1 VARSSQRRA
10 EWTEAATDYVLEHG
24 LIGLSLRPLAAELGT
39 SDRMLLYHFGSKDE
53 LVAAVLRTSNERS
66 TSYVDALPPSADLRR
81 CVHDLWATMRIPQVD
96 RCSRLYVEA
105 AALGLLGK
113 EPYAS
118 VVREAN
124 DHWTRALVDHL
135 VRSGVRRPLA
145 RRAVS
150 VMDAAFMGFQLDLP
164 LDVDARARKR
174 AVSDLADA
182 VAAISSGG
190 PGAAPTAA
198 AQVIEASRSAS
209 RRTRPT
215 VG

>member
-1 VARSSQRRA
+1 MARNSQRRT
-10 EWTEAATDYVLEHG
+10 EWTEAATDYVLQHG
-24 LIGLSLRPLAAELGT
+24 LIGLSLRPLAADLGT

-53 LVAAVLRTSNERS
+53 LVAAVLRASNERS
-66 TSYVDALPPSADLRR
+66 TTHLSSLPPSTDLRR
-81 CVHDLWATMRIPQVD
+81 AVHDLWTAVRTPAID

-105 AALGLLGK
+105 AALGLFGQ

-135 VRSGVRRPLA
+135 VRSGVRRALA
-145 RRAVS
+145 RRVAS
-150 VMDAAFMGFQLDLP
+150 VIDAAFMGFQLDLP

-182 VAAISSGG
+182 VAAI
-190 PGAAPTAA
+190 AA
-198 AQVIEASRSAS
+198 A
-209 RRTRPT
+209 
-215 VG
+215 